1 MDKLTI
7 ILVEDDTS
15 TCARFN
21 TYINSLDEVIL
32 LNFTNNASQ
41 ALTLISHYKPD
52 VIILDLELHNGI
64 GNGFDVLSGLSKY
77 KSKPYIIV
85 TTNNSSQTTYE
96 YSRHLGADFIM
107 YKHQQDYS
115 EEKVIDFLISMKN
128 IIKQNN
134 VQLENAD
141 TKDMDIANKRIIQL
155 ISNELD
161 LIGISRR
168 SVGFNYLV
176 EGIYMSLDGPIPKLC
191 EQIAKK
197 YKKSEPSVERAMQ
210 SAINRAWNSTDIE
223 TLLKYYTAYVPTHT
237 SSPSLTQFINY
248 YVDRINYVK

>member
-15 TCARFN
+15 TCAKFN
-21 TYINSLDEVIL
+21 TYINSRDDVLL

-41 ALTLISHYKPD
+41 ALTLISHHKPD
-52 VIILDLELHNGI
+52 VVILDLELHNGI
-64 GNGFDVLSGLSKY
+64 GNGLDVLSGLSKCN
-77 KSKPYIIV
+77 SKPYIIV

-128 IIKQNN
+128 IIKQNKF
-134 VQLENAD
+134 QLEND
-141 TKDMDIANKRIIQL
+141 DIRNIDVTNKRVIQL

-168 SVGFNYLV
+168 SVGFAYLID
-176 EGIYMSLDGPIPKLC
+176 GIYMSLNGPVPKLC

-210 SAINRAWNSTDIE
+210 SAINRAWTSTDID
-223 TLLKYYTAYVPTHT
+223 TLLKYYTAYIPSCN
-237 SSPSLTQFINY
+237 SSPSLMQFISY
-248 YVDRINYVK
+248 YVERINYVI